1 MKTIR
6 YYVIGSVTLFFLLA
20 SCDLGQLGEDILN
33 KGKEFTEA
41 MEEKAQDIHL
51 NGFSIEDDKQMGKEL
66 YNEMVNSGKH
76 KVLNPATNKEI
87 YAYVEKIKQTILNSG
102 QVENKNAFEWK
113 VTIMDDD
120 TTINAFCAPGGYI
133 FVYTGILKYLRN
145 EAELAGVMAH
155 EIAHADLRHGTR
167 QLTKQIGI
175 EIILGYLLDGQFG
188 SDIAAGL
195 LSLRYSR
202 MYERQAD
209 KYSVKYLCPTSYD
222 AAGGAGFFEK
232 IKNEAGKG
240 DDLDLFSTH
249 PDSGERIGNYKSE
262 KQQCQCK
269 GRNTFAS
276 EYKKKVATIKN

>member
-1 MKTIR
+1 MIHFKST
-6 YYVIGSVTLFFLLA
+6 SFLAFTLILMLV
-20 SCDLGQLGEDILN
+20 SCDLGQLGEDIIN
-33 KGKEFTEA
+33 TGKEWTEV

-51 NGFSIEDDKQMGKEL
+51 NGFSLEDDKRMGQEL
-66 YNEMVNSGKH
+66 YTEMVNSGKH
-76 KVLNPATNKEI
+76 KVLDPSTNPEI
-87 YAYVEKIKQTILNSG
+87 YAYVEKVKRSILNTG

-120 TTINAFCAPGGYI
+120 NTVNAFCAPGGYI

-145 EAELAGVMAH
+145 EAEFAGVLAH

-175 EIILGYLLDGQFG
+175 EIILSYLLDGQYG
-188 SDIAAGL
+188 ADIAAGL
-195 LSLRYSR
+195 LSMRYSR

-209 KYSVKYLCPTSYD
+209 KHSVKYLCPTIYD

-232 IKNEAGKG
+232 IKQESGRG
-240 DDLDLFSTH
+240 DELDLFSTH
-249 PDSGERIGNYKSE
+249 PDSGERIGNYYSE
-262 KQQCQCK
+262 KKTCNCK
-269 GRNTFAS
+269 GKATFEN